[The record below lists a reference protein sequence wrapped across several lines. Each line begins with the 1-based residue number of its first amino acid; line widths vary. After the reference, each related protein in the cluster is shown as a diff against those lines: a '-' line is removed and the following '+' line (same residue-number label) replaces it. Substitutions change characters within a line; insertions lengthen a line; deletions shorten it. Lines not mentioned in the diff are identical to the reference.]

1 MVGMLAWKT
10 SQGEKRGK
18 TVTLRERELLHI
30 RICCA
35 EILRGPKT
43 PESVLRRR
51 VNTAARKLKK
61 AGIGRV
67 ILPEDFSQAEQLEKW
82 ELRPVSTLP
91 LRKTLAA
98 DWVRRDL
105 KQRGIPAAGARV
117 AVAAGSMT
125 GEVVRTVTELS
136 LRHRYVL
143 LSVPYGGEELCQ
155 QLRREYGVSLL
166 LKPTREQL
174 EGADM
179 VFVTC
184 GLGGGTGTGSAPI
197 IAKIAKKLGALTVAV
212 ATMPF
217 SAEGIKRRENA
228 ELGLEKLQEAAD
240 TVIIIP
246 NDKLLEVAPNLPL
259 NKAFMVSD
267 EILGRAVK
275 GITELITKRGLVSLD
290 FADIR
295 SIMGGSGMA
304 MIGMGESDSGDRAL
318 ESVHEALSSPLLDI
332 DISNATGALVN
343 ISGSSDLTLNEA
355 EKIVQIV
362 GDRLD
367 PEANIIWGA
376 QIDEDLQNMIRT
388 TIVVSGVKSQY
399 TIEPK
404 NDDFE
409 EIDIDD
415 DFEGTVLGQTEDAP
429 ADPLDEFLDGIF

>member
-1 MVGMLAWKT
+1 MKFIDDAIKGSEETIENSAPKKSNDDLDEELIKIIESSRTNIIVVGTGGAGNNTISRLNEIGIEGAKT
-10 SQGEKRGK
+10 I
-18 TVTLRERELLHI
+18 T
-30 RICCA
+30 
-35 EILRGPKT
+35 
-43 PESVLRRR
+43 
-51 VNTAARKLKK
+51 VNTDAQDLFYSVSDKKLLL
-61 AGIGRV
+61 GRQTCGG
-67 ILPEDFSQAEQLEKW
+67 L
-82 ELRPVSTLP
+82 
-91 LRKTLAA
+91 
-98 DWVRRDL
+98 
-105 KQRGIPAAGARV
+105 GA
-117 AVAAGSMT
+117 
-125 GEVVRTVTELS
+125 
-136 LRHRYVL
+136 
-143 LSVPYGGEELCQ
+143 GGE
-155 QLRREYGVSLL
+155 
-166 LKPTREQL
+166 PTIGEESAEESEEDIKEEL

-184 GLGGGTGTGSAPI
+184 GLGGGTGTGSAPVI
-197 IAKIAKKLGALTVAV
+197 SKVAKKAGALTVAV

-217 SAEGIKRRENA
+217 SAEGVKRRENA
-228 ELGLEKLQEAAD
+228 EIGLAKLQENAD
-240 TVIIIP
+240 TVIVIP

-259 NKAFMVSD
+259 NKAFMASD

-275 GITELITKRGLVSLD
+275 GITELITKPGLISLD
-290 FADIR
+290 FADIS
-295 SIMGGSGMA
+295 SIMKGSGMA
-304 MIGMGESDSGDRAL
+304 MIGMGESESGDRAI

-332 DISNATGALVN
+332 DISNAKGALIN

-404 NDDFE
+404 NDEFE

-415 DFEGTVLGQTEDAP
+415 DFEGTALGQTEDAP